1 MEDPWLLLLLNA
13 LLDTTVKLVLPTLRL
28 AMKEDRL
35 PKLELPLEVNLLLL
49 CVCKKSAR
57 SGLNYLQL

>member
-35 PKLELPLEVNLLLL
+35 PKLELKKGDSLEDP
-49 CVCKKSAR
+49 
-57 SGLNYLQL
+57 